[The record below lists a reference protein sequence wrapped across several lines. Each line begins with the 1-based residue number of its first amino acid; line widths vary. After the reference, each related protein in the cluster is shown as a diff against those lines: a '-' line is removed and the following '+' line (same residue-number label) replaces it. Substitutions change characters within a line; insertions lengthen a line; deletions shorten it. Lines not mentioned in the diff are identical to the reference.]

1 MKGDAW
7 HCVCSDVQSRCCTDT
22 SPTFW
27 ALPPALGGESGVALD
42 PVHHASPWFT
52 MLHHGSPWF
61 TMVHP
66 GNCALDKSGP
76 MKRAIDSKHS
86 KVNGPIFLRMPPKSP
101 NILNESHVFRGGRCA
116 PRGHF
121 CVKRDES
128 RLGTETYR
136 TILCISVF
144 REVSFH
150 FKSCPRGAE
159 AQIGKKAPKRDIA
172 WQVIP

>member
-1 MKGDAW
+1 MAL
-7 HCVCSDVQSRCCTDT
+7 TLA
-22 SPTFW
+22 PTFW
-27 ALPPALGGESGVALD
+27 ALPPALGAESGVALD
-42 PVHHASPWFT
+42 PVHH
-52 MLHHGSPWF
+52 GSPCF

-86 KVNGPIFLRMPPKSP
+86 KVNGPIFLRMTPKSP

-128 RLGTETYR
+128 RLLVGRKLRLE
-136 TILCISVF
+136 
-144 REVSFH
+144 
-150 FKSCPRGAE
+150 
-159 AQIGKKAPKRDIA
+159 KRLLAKGQQKHPIVP
-172 WQVIP
+172 WSEL

>member
-1 MKGDAW
+1 MAL
-7 HCVCSDVQSRCCTDT
+7 TLA
-22 SPTFW
+22 PTFW
-27 ALPPALGGESGVALD
+27 ALPPALGAESGVALD
-42 PVHHASPWFT
+42 PVHH
-52 MLHHGSPWF
+52 GSPCF

-86 KVNGPIFLRMPPKSP
+86 KVNGPIFLRMTPKSP

-128 RLGTETYR
+128 IGTETSPE
-136 TILCISVF
+136 TLQKLCVSLCFVKFRSISKV
-144 REVSFH
+144 R
-150 FKSCPRGAE
+150 PRGAE
-159 AQIGKKAPKRDIA
+159 AQIGKKAPGKRFLQKHPIVPMVRA
-172 WQVIP
+172 LSVA